1 MSDEQLARWLLAV
14 LQEHWDEAEKLIREA
29 PVDPE
34 SLIAF
39 CRKTDIAPWIH
50 SRLSD
55 AGRLDLVGPE
65 AARRLTEI
73 RTKVRHDNL
82 LLISQAERA
91 LDLLTEAG
99 VDPVLLKGLDL
110 IHRVYRRF
118 DERTLDDVDLLVS
131 RDQLRP
137 ALAAL
142 ESGGWRVPPE
152 PKRSHYIRSSHHLGL
167 TSPGPVTVEF
177 ELHWN
182 LAQELRF
189 RVDVSG
195 ILERSRETDIG
206 GRRVR
211 RMDDHDLVAHLLLHH
226 FTHYFDRRLKWAVD
240 LRAISSQPGFRWDLV
255 VERLRSWD
263 AGVVSGFAVLH
274 LRKLFPDWIPESVV
288 EALPTAAWRRAL
300 TRPLESDHPL
310 DLFQGT
316 RNRCVQLYLA
326 AVMLDRP
333 SLLPRWLVHR
343 TLRDQRP
350 SENPLD
356 RPSK

>member
-1 MSDEQLARWLLAV
+1 MSEAQHARLLLAI
-14 LQEHWDEAEKLIREA
+14 LQEHWDEAERLTRAA

-34 SLIAF
+34 SLIAL
-39 CRKTDIAPWIH
+39 CRQTDISPWIH
-50 SRLSD
+50 SRLSG
-55 AGRLDLVGPE
+55 AGRLGLVGPE
-65 AARRLTEI
+65 AARGLTEI

-82 LLISQAERA
+82 LLISRAERA
-91 LDLLTEAG
+91 LDLLAEVG
-99 VDPVLLKGLDL
+99 VKPVLLKGLDL

-118 DERTLDDVDLLVS
+118 DERTLDDVDLLVA

-195 ILERSRETDIG
+195 LFDRAREIEIG

-211 RMDDHDLVAHLLLHH
+211 RLDDHDLVAHLLLHH
-226 FTHYFDRRLKWAVD
+226 FTHYFDRRIKWAVD
-240 LRAISSQPGFRWDLV
+240 LRAISSQPDFRWDLV

-310 DLFQGT
+310 DLFRGT
-316 RNRCVQLYLA
+316 RNRRVQLYLA
-326 AVMLDRP
+326 AVLLERP

-343 TLRDQRP
+343 TRRDQRP

-356 RPSK
+356 SPSE

>member
-1 MSDEQLARWLLAV
+1 MSEAQHARLLLAI
-14 LQEHWDEAEKLIREA
+14 LQEHWDEAERLTRAE

-34 SLIAF
+34 SLIAL
-39 CRKTDIAPWIH
+39 CRQTDISPWIH
-50 SRLSD
+50 SCLSG
-55 AGRLDLVGPE
+55 AGRLGLVGPE
-65 AARRLTEI
+65 AARGLTEI

-91 LDLLTEAG
+91 LDLLAEAG
-99 VDPVLLKGLDL
+99 VKPVLLKGLDL

-118 DERTLDDVDLLVS
+118 DERTLDDVDLLVA
-131 RDQLRP
+131 RDHLRP

-167 TSPGPVTVEF
+167 TSPGPVTDEF

-195 ILERSRETDIG
+195 LLDRAREIEIG

-211 RMDDHDLVAHLLLHH
+211 RLDDHDLVAHLLLHH
-226 FTHYFDRRLKWAVD
+226 FTHYFDRRIKWAVD

-310 DLFQGT
+310 DLFRGT
-316 RNRCVQLYLA
+316 RNRRVQLYLA
-326 AVMLDRP
+326 AVLLERP

-343 TLRDQRP
+343 TRRDQRP

-356 RPSK
+356 RPAE

>member
-1 MSDEQLARWLLAV
+1 MSEERHAGLLLAI
-14 LQEHWDEAEKLIREA
+14 LQERWDEAEQLVRVA
-29 PVDPE
+29 PVAPD
-34 SLIAF
+34 SLIAL
-39 CRKTDIAPWIH
+39 CRQADISPWIH
-50 SRLSD
+50 SRLQD
-55 AGRLDLVGPE
+55 TGRLDLVGPE

-82 LLISQAERA
+82 LLIAQAERA
-91 LDLLTEAG
+91 LDLLREAG
-99 VDPVLLKGLDL
+99 VTPVLLKGLDL

-118 DERTLDDVDLLVS
+118 DERTLDDVDLLVA
-131 RDQLRP
+131 RDQLRR

-167 TSPGPVTVEF
+167 SSPGPVTVEF

-195 ILERSRETDIG
+195 ILERSKETEIG

-226 FTHYFDRRLKWAVD
+226 FTHYFDRRIKWAVD
-240 LRAISSQPGFRWDLV
+240 LRAIASQPGFSWDLV
-255 VERLRSWD
+255 VERIRSWD
-263 AGVVSGFAVLH
+263 AAVVSGFALLH
-274 LRKLFPDWIPESVV
+274 LRKLVPDWIPEAVV
-288 EALPTAAWRRAL
+288 AALPVSGWRRAL

-316 RNRCVQLYLA
+316 RNRRVQLYLA

-343 TLRDQRP
+343 MVRDRAQ

-356 RPSK
+356 RPAK

>member
-1 MSDEQLARWLLAV
+1 MSEVQHARLLLAI
-14 LQEHWDEAEKLIREA
+14 LQERWDDAERLTRAA

-34 SLIAF
+34 RLIAL
-39 CRKTDIAPWIH
+39 CRQTDISPWIH

-55 AGRLDLVGPE
+55 TGRLDLVGPE
-65 AARRLTEI
+65 AARGLTEI
-73 RTKVRHDNL
+73 RAKVRHDNL
-82 LLISQAERA
+82 LLIAQAERA
-91 LDLLTEAG
+91 LDLLRDAG
-99 VDPVLLKGLDL
+99 VAPVLLKGLDL

-118 DERTLDDVDLLVS
+118 DERTLDDVDLLVA

-167 TSPGPVTVEF
+167 TSPGPLTVEF

-195 ILERSRETDIG
+195 ILERSRETQIG

-226 FTHYFDRRLKWAVD
+226 FTHYFDRRVKWAVD
-240 LRAISSQPGFRWDLV
+240 LHAIASQPGFSWDLV
-255 VERLRSWD
+255 VERIRSWD
-263 AGVVSGFAVLH
+263 ACAVSGFALLH
-274 LRKLFPDWIPESVV
+274 LRKLFPDWIPEAVV
-288 EALPTAAWRRAL
+288 EALPVAAWRRAL

-310 DLFQGT
+310 DLFRRT

-326 AVMLDRP
+326 AVMLERP

-343 TLRDQRP
+343 TLRDLRP

-356 RPSK
+356 RPPK